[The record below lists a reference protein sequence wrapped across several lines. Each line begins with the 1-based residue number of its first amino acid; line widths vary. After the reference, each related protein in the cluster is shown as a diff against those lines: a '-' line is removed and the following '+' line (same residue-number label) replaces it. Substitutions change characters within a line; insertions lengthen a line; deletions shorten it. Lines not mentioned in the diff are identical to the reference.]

1 MNDAGAPLALDR
13 CMRLLEALVAL
24 PEGAT
29 LTVLARSLGTPKSS
43 LLSLL
48 RGLKASGYVAER
60 DLVYRLGPAML
71 ALAGRIVGGQEP
83 LETVARPILQRLAD
97 DAEETSILAVMTAD
111 ERATRY
117 VAMVEIDAALRFAVK
132 VGSRRPLHAS
142 ASGLL
147 LAAFQDEVWIDGFL
161 RETALDAYTDMT
173 VTDPVMLRVMLRSI
187 REEEFAITN
196 ESMTVGVT
204 GLAAPVRDAEGV
216 VRAAL
221 LLGGPSARMTR
232 KLDQLRDAL
241 MRNARALSGLPAVT
255 FERASGQALRLDETR
270 FTAKE
275 SEHVGA

>member
-147 LAAFQDEVWIDGFL
+147 LAAFQDEAWIDGFL

>member
-29 LTVLARSLGTPKSS
+29 LTMLARSLGTPKSS

-48 RGLKASGYVAER
+48 RGLKASGYVAEQG
-60 DLVYRLGPAML
+60 LVYRLGPAML

-147 LAAFQDEVWIDGFL
+147 LAAFQDEAWIDGFL
-161 RETALDAYTDMT
+161 GETALDAYTDTT
-173 VTDPVMLRVMLRSI
+173 VTDPVMLRIMLRNI

-241 MRNARALSGLPAVT
+241 VRNAQALSGLPAVT
-255 FERASGQALRLDETR
+255 FERASGQAPRQDETR